1 MLSDHLCITS
11 TTANADGSWNS
22 SISYTA
28 FGEIRESSGITASDF
43 RYTGQLRQA
52 ELGLYYYVA
61 RWLRTAPAAKRREY
75 DPFIDG
81 HIA

>member
-1 MLSDHLCITS
+1 MLSDHLGSTS

-22 SISYTA
+22 TIQYNA
-28 FGEIRESSGITASDF
+28 FGEIRASSGITQTEF

-61 RWLRTAPAAKRREY
+61 RWPVPSEFAGDTILP
-75 DPFIDG
+75 
-81 HIA
+81 